1 MDWYPS
7 QVDMQGE
14 LIYITQKDTEM
25 NIEINIHRCKC
36 WYAHTHVHKCPDS
49 IALFIEKPWEWH
61 HANNTV
67 ILLIDFVYTCA
78 MLRHSAVS
86 DSSVTLWNVAH
97 QAPLSMGFP
106 IFHYVMER
114 VAISSS
120 GGSFRSRDQTCVSYV
135 SCIGRWVL
143 PH

>member
-1 MDWYPS
+1 
-7 QVDMQGE
+7 
-14 LIYITQKDTEM
+14 M

-106 IFHYVMER
+106 RQEYW
-114 VAISSS
+114 S
-120 GGSFRSRDQTCVSYV
+120 GLPFPPRGDLSGPGIKPVSPMSPALADGFFPTSTTGQALVY
-135 SCIGRWVL
+135 
-143 PH
+143 PYHEYK